1 MIPTLA
7 PSHTDSEMMNWNI
20 DWIWGIR
27 EQIVAVGDVDAD
39 CGGTKNVHIVGQLNL
54 QARPSMPWTVFLL

>member
-39 CGGTKNVHIVGQLNL
+39 CGGTKNVHIVDQLDL
-54 QARPSMPWTVFLL
+54 QARPSTTWTVFLL

>member
-1 MIPTLA
+1 
-7 PSHTDSEMMNWNI
+7 MMNWNI

-39 CGGTKNVHIVGQLNL
+39 CGGTKNVHIVDQLDL
-54 QARPSMPWTVFLL
+54 QARPSTTWTVFLL